1 MTFGT
6 AEAGGS
12 VGIRFSV
19 NKQAASLQ
27 KSQRQV
33 DSDLRKKI
41 PTRGEITMLFKKSKA
56 VVAGILSAAMATNA
70 LAASVITASA
80 AGKRTK
86 AEAFGDTTYAE
97 RFMSLYDDVVTKG
110 KENGYLS
117 EEGIPYHA
125 REEVIIE
132 APDYGH
138 ETTSEAMSYL
148 VWVAAMHDNIVK
160 NHGIGTG
167 SDLGTA
173 WKTMETMIP
182 DVQDNFWTA
191 GSVSAQYCGEY
202 DTPEQCPDEWASEPE
217 KTAENPIY
225 SYFTSVYDG
234 KAGKGGLYLMHWLAD
249 VDNWYGYGES
259 TNFTFINTFQ
269 RGEQESCWETV
280 PHPCVEEKKYGNPQR
295 GLKGIFNRD
304 AEVTAQ
310 YAYTNA
316 PDAEDRAIQGVFDAN
331 KWNAGDPSVTA
342 KAAEMGDE
350 LRNNMYDKYYQEI
363 SETTTWSNGNA
374 GDKSKHYLMNW
385 YTSWGGA
392 LASSGQNWCWQI
404 GCSHAHEFYQNPLA
418 AYALITESGLK
429 SGMKAQGAVDD
440 YTTSLTRQLEFYQW
454 LQSADGPIAGGA
466 TNSYKG
472 RYEAYPSDAST
483 FYGMMYTPHPVYADP
498 GSNHWIGNQVWA
510 VQRLAELYYWV
521 KTNGDTT
528 GVKPGGVTLEAAL
541 EKILD
546 KWVVWFV
553 NNTILTADGD
563 YYMPSNL
570 NWSGQPDTWNGAQTE
585 NTGLTCEITGYGQ
598 ADVGCISSLANTL
611 TYYAKAKGVK
621 GADIAGF
628 SAGDFGS
635 AYKSGIEDSSVKAGS
650 KTFTATDAPAGAL
663 YLAQQLIDRQWK
675 LARDD
680 YGLSRLDHNGSLAR
694 VFAQPVFVPTTY
706 SGTMPNG
713 DKLENGTSTFLSIR
727 TMYTGNAAPT
737 GTPCSDECLA
747 KVKEFQEAYEKD
759 VADGAEWSG
768 DNSASSEA
776 GKAELAGFK
785 NVAAVP
791 LNYHRFWHEGDA
803 MMALGVMA
811 ELYGDELTPDSA
823 ASDPGEEPSDSSEQ
837 GEGDPSKILW
847 GDANVD
853 GEVDIMDVIVVNK
866 NLLGAGQL
874 SAQGKLNADVDQK
887 NGVDTTDSLNI
898 IKLVV
903 ELLTQNDMPVK

>member
-1 MTFGT
+1 
-6 AEAGGS
+6 
-12 VGIRFSV
+12 
-19 NKQAASLQ
+19 
-27 KSQRQV
+27 
-33 DSDLRKKI
+33 
-41 PTRGEITMLFKKSKA
+41 MLLKKSKA
-56 VVAGILSAAMATNA
+56 VIAGILTAAMATNA
-70 LAASVITASA
+70 LAASMISASA
-80 AGKRTK
+80 AGSRTK
-86 AEAFGDTTYAE
+86 DEAFGDSTYAE
-97 RFMSLYDDVVTKG
+97 RFLSLYDDVVTHG
-110 KENGYLS
+110 QENGYLS
-117 EEGIPYHA
+117 KNDGGAGSFGIPYHA
-125 REEVIIE
+125 KEEFIIE

-148 VWVAAMHDNIVK
+148 VWVAAMHDNLATK
-160 NHGIGTG
+160 TGKGTSG
-167 SDLGTA
+167 DLAKA
-173 WKTMETMIP
+173 WKTLEVMIP
-182 DVQDNFWTA
+182 DVQDNFWGA
-191 GSVSAQYCGEY
+191 GQVSAQYCGEY
-202 DTPEQCPDEWASEPE
+202 DTPDQCPSAWAGEST
-217 KTAENPIY
+217 KTASNPIY
-225 SYFTSVYDG
+225 NIFTSVYKG
-234 KAGKGGLYLMHWLAD
+234 KEGKGGLYLMHWLGD
-249 VDNWYGYGES
+249 VDNWYGYGEG
-259 TNFTFINTFQ
+259 TGFTFINTFQ
-269 RGEQESCWETV
+269 RGEQESCFETI
-280 PHPCVEEKKYGNPQR
+280 PHPCVDKLKYGNSSQ
-295 GLKGIFNRD
+295 GLKGAFNRD
-304 AEVTAQ
+304 NPVTAQ

-316 PDAEDRAIQGVFDAN
+316 PDAEDRAIQGVYDAN
-331 KWNAGDPSVTA
+331 MWGVGDSSVSQ

-350 LRNNMYDKYYQEI
+350 LRNNMYDKYYRQIGKAEGC
-363 SETTTWSNGNA
+363 SADEGSWQSAA
-374 GDKSKHYLMNW
+374 GDATSAAHYLMNW

-392 LASSGQNWCWQI
+392 LAESGQNWCWQI

-418 AYALITESGLK
+418 AFALITDSDLK
-429 SGMKAQGAVDD
+429 SNMKSQGAEQD
-440 YTTSLTRQLEFYQW
+440 YKTSLERQMEFYQW
-454 LQSADGPIAGGA
+454 LQSANGPIAGGA

-472 RYEAYPSDAST
+472 RYEAYPAGAST
-483 FYGMMYTPHPVYADP
+483 FHGMMYIEHPVYADP

>member
-1 MTFGT
+1 
-6 AEAGGS
+6 
-12 VGIRFSV
+12 
-19 NKQAASLQ
+19 
-27 KSQRQV
+27 
-33 DSDLRKKI
+33 
-41 PTRGEITMLFKKSKA
+41 MLLKKSKA
-56 VVAGILSAAMATNA
+56 VIAGILTAAMATNA
-70 LAASVITASA
+70 LAASMITASA
-80 AGKRTK
+80 AGSRTK
-86 AEAFGDTTYAE
+86 EEAFGDSTYAE
-97 RFMSLYDDVVTKG
+97 RFLSLYDDVVTKG
-110 KENGYLS
+110 QENGYLS
-117 EEGIPYHA
+117 KNDGGTGSFGIPYHA
-125 REEVIIE
+125 KEEFIIE

-148 VWVAAMHDNIVK
+148 VWVAAMHDNLATK
-160 NHGIGTG
+160 TG
-167 SDLGTA
+167 KGSAGDLAKA
-173 WKTMETMIP
+173 WKTLEVMIP
-182 DVQDNFWTA
+182 DIQDNFWGA
-191 GSVSAQYCGEY
+191 GQVSAQYCGEY
-202 DTPEQCPDEWASEPE
+202 DTPDQCPSAWAGESE
-217 KTAENPIY
+217 KTASNPIY
-225 SYFTSVYDG
+225 NIFTSVYKG
-234 KAGKGGLYLMHWLAD
+234 KGSGGLYLMHWLGD
-249 VDNWYGYGES
+249 VDNWYGYGEG

-269 RGEQESCWETV
+269 RGEQESCFETI
-280 PHPCVEEKKYGNPQR
+280 PHPCVDKKKYGNSNQ
-295 GLKGIFNRD
+295 GLKGAFNRD
-304 AEVTAQ
+304 NPVTAQ

-316 PDAEDRAIQGVFDAN
+316 PDAEDRAIQGVYDAN
-331 KWNAGDPSVTA
+331 MWGVGDAGVSA

-350 LRNNMYDKYYQEI
+350 LRNNMYDKYYRQIGKAEGC
-363 SETTTWSNGNA
+363 SSTVESWNAAA
-374 GDKSKHYLMNW
+374 GDATTGAHYLMNW

-392 LASSGQNWCWQI
+392 LAESGQNWCWQI

-418 AYALITESGLK
+418 AFALISDADLK
-429 SGMKAQGAVDD
+429 SNMKSQGAEQD
-440 YTTSLTRQLEFYQW
+440 YKTSLERQMEFYQW
-454 LQSADGPIAGGA
+454 LQSANGPIAGGA

-472 RYEAYPSDAST
+472 RYEAYPSGAST
-483 FYGMMYTPHPVYADP
+483 FHGMMYIEHPVYADP

-553 NNTILTADGD
+553 NNTLLTENGD

-759 VADGAEWSG
+759 VAAGADWSG

-785 NVAAVP
+785 HVAAVD

-811 ELYGDELTPDSA
+811 ELYGDELTPDSTA
-823 ASDPGEEPSDSSEQ
+823 TDPGEDPSDEPSDSSEQ